1 MRNALAF
8 SAFSCEIVPNSGS
21 VLYPLLV
28 SKDTERYFISPLW
41 LWDSRALEAWHQADF
56 FEFAGSWWV
65 EESKRCLEKATRC
78 FQKAKKIPGPE
89 KKPSSKLVFDCHGY
103 SLLQLLQIFCFF
115 YVLHSMTFF
124 QDRLCH

>member
-65 EESKRCLEKATRC
+65 EESKRALGMWGFTTMNTGLSRAFPLQAFGRM
-78 FQKAKKIPGPE
+78 
-89 KKPSSKLVFDCHGY
+89 SS
-103 SLLQLLQIFCFF
+103 
-115 YVLHSMTFF
+115 
-124 QDRLCH
+124 R